1 MSSGDGLRR
10 ASALVTAVVLV
21 VLAGCSIHHSRGW
34 KLADLDRNWLNLATA
49 RGVEDASALAEGMPQ
64 GGTVLSTE
72 GLAKRALQDQP
83 DPMEIV
89 VRYDG
94 GEAMYGDVPDECF
107 RFTFP
112 DGYRFEFTDV
122 DCPEEDSS
130 G

>member
-10 ASALVTAVVLV
+10 ACVLLTAVVLV
-21 VLAGCSIHHSRGW
+21 VLAGCSMQHSRGW
-34 KLADLDRNWLNLATA
+34 KLADLDRNWLNLAAA

-64 GGTVLSTE
+64 AGTVLSTE
-72 GLAKRALQDQP
+72 GLAKRAAQGQP
-83 DPMEIV
+83 NPLEIV

-122 DCPEEDSS
+122 DGPER
-130 G
+130 